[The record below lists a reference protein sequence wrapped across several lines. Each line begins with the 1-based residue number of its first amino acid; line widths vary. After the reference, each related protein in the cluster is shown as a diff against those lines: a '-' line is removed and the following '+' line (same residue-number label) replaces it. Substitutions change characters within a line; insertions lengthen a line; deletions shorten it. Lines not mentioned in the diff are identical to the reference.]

1 MSHKKSIQSSCRKH
15 SIPLHTLRSYCVA
28 LYNMLYFVAPN
39 RNFVALPT
47 STDHKPTREDEHKRI
62 RDAGGFVI
70 NNRVMGELAVSRAFG
85 DCEFKKGIQVNY
97 LL

>member
-1 MSHKKSIQSSCRKH
+1 M
-15 SIPLHTLRSYCVA
+15 
-28 LYNMLYFVAPN
+28 
-39 RNFVALPT
+39 ALPT

-85 DCEFKKGIQVNY
+85 DCEFKKGIQVKYNICCEMGTLHY
-97 LL
+97 HDK